1 VEWEGLNSRG
11 SGNLKDSREIQRK
24 QTTSRGHEGLLGE
37 VGVERRDSAEV
48 PSISPASKRG
58 RNDMQ
63 EVEEDLLERI
73 LSRDNLNLAYKRVK
87 ANKGSHGVDGMKV
100 DELLSF
106 LKRHGEALRQRILAG
121 EYEPQPVRRVEI
133 PKPDGGVR
141 LLGILTVVDRLI
153 QQAVA
158 QELNKIFDPGFSESS
173 YGFRPNR
180 SAHQAIIAARG
191 YIEQGYRWTVDID
204 LEKFFDRVN
213 HDKLMSLVARKVKD
227 KRVLKLTRR
236 YLESGIML
244 NGVKVKSEEGTPQ
257 GGPLSPLL
265 ANIML
270 DDLDKE
276 LEKRGH
282 KFCRYA
288 DDCNIYVKSKKAG
301 ERVMESITRYIEG
314 VLKLKIN
321 RIKSAVSRPSKRKFL
336 GFSFYIRKGEAR
348 NFIHRKPVETFKKR
362 VREITS
368 RSNGK
373 SMEWRKEELNYLITG
388 WVNYFRI
395 ADMKAIAK
403 ELDQW
408 IRRRIR
414 MCYWKQWKR
423 ISTKH
428 DNLVKL
434 GIDNRKAWE
443 YANTRKGYWRI
454 SNSYILSTSL
464 TNEYLEN
471 QGFLSLTNRL
481 SAAY

>member
-1 VEWEGLNSRG
+1 ME
-11 SGNLKDSREIQRK
+11 DSREMRRK
-24 QTTSRGHEGLLGE
+24 QATSCGHEGLLRK
-37 VGVERRDSAEV
+37 VGVELRGNAEAL
-48 PSISPASKRG
+48 SISPASERG

-63 EVEEDLLERI
+63 EVEEDLLEWI

-87 ANKGSHGVDGMKV
+87 AKKGSHGVDGMTV
-100 DELLSF
+100 DELLPF
-106 LKRHGEALRQRILAG
+106 LKRHGETIRQRILAG
-121 EYEPQPVRRVEI
+121 DYSPQPVRRVEI

-141 LLGILTVVDRLI
+141 QLGIPTVTDRLI
-153 QQAVA
+153 QQAIA
-158 QELNKIFDPGFSESS
+158 QELNKIFDPDFSENS
-173 YGFRPNR
+173 YGFRPNKG
-180 SAHQAIIAARG
+180 AHQAIIAARG

-227 KRVLKLTRR
+227 KRVLKLIRK

-270 DDLDKE
+270 DELDKE

-282 KFCRYA
+282 KSCRYA
-288 DDCNIYVKSKKAG
+288 DDCNIYVKSRKAG
-301 ERVMESITRYIEG
+301 ERVMESITHYIEE

-321 RIKSAVSRPSKRKFL
+321 RNKSAVDKPSRRKFL
-336 GFSFYIRKGEAR
+336 GFSFYVKKGKAR
-348 NFIHRKPVETFKKR
+348 NFIHRKPVERFKTR
-362 VREITS
+362 VKEITS

-373 SMEWRKEELNYLITG
+373 SMDWRKEELNHLITG

-395 ADMKAIAK
+395 ADMKATAK

-408 IRRRIR
+408 TRRRIR

-423 ISTKH
+423 IGTKH

-443 YANTRKGYWRI
+443 FANTRKGYWRI

-464 TNEYLEN
+464 TNEYLQK

>member
-1 VEWEGLNSRG
+1 ME
-11 SGNLKDSREIQRK
+11 DSREMRRK
-24 QTTSRGHEGLLGE
+24 QATSCGHEGLLRK
-37 VGVERRDSAEV
+37 VGVELRGNAEAL
-48 PSISPASKRG
+48 SISPASERG

-63 EVEEDLLERI
+63 EVEEDLLEWI

-87 ANKGSHGVDGMKV
+87 AKKGSHGVDGMTV
-100 DELLSF
+100 DELLPF
-106 LKRHGEALRQRILAG
+106 LKRHGETIRQRILAG
-121 EYEPQPVRRVEI
+121 GYSPQPVRRVEI

-141 LLGILTVVDRLI
+141 QLGIPTVTDRLI
-153 QQAVA
+153 QQAIA
-158 QELNKIFDPGFSESS
+158 QELNKIFDPDFSENS
-173 YGFRPNR
+173 YGFRPNKG
-180 SAHQAIIAARG
+180 AHQAIIAARG

-204 LEKFFDRVN
+204 LEKFFDKVN

-227 KRVLKLTRR
+227 KRVLKLIRK

-270 DDLDKE
+270 DELDKE

-282 KFCRYA
+282 KSCRYA
-288 DDCNIYVKSKKAG
+288 DDCNIYVKSRKAG
-301 ERVMESITRYIEG
+301 ERVMESITHYIEE

-321 RIKSAVSRPSKRKFL
+321 RNKSAVDKPSRRKFL
-336 GFSFYIRKGEAR
+336 GFSFYVKKGKAR
-348 NFIHRKPVETFKKR
+348 NFIHRKPVERFKTR
-362 VREITS
+362 VKEITS

-373 SMEWRKEELNYLITG
+373 SMDWRKEELNHLITG

-395 ADMKAIAK
+395 ADMKATAK

-408 IRRRIR
+408 TRRRIR

-423 ISTKH
+423 IGTKH

-443 YANTRKGYWRI
+443 FANTRKGYWRI

-464 TNEYLEN
+464 TNEYLQK